1 MPKYLFSYHGG
12 TMPQTPEE
20 GQKVMAAWTKWL
32 GDLGP
37 KAIDRGAPTGASR
50 TVGAGGK
57 VTPDGGANPVN
68 GYSVIEA
75 DNLDAALA
83 IARNC
88 PQLAA
93 KGTVEVGEFVSM

>member
-1 MPKYLFSYHGG
+1 MPKYLFRYHGG

-37 KAIDRGAPTGASR
+37 KAIDRGNPTSTSQ

-57 VTPDGGANPVN
+57 VTANGGANPVN

-88 PQLAA
+88 PQIAA
-93 KGTVEVGEFVSM
+93 NGTVEVGELMAM